1 MKRIKTCVTLK
12 NDRVEIFN
20 DLQSVCVHFHRVSTD
35 HSIEIERTKLHNFEN
50 FRPSKNVWNNKKH
63 GTVKI
68 NSEQWKLNEDY
79 AIIFLSLLKKENLKM
94 YFYKKK
100 FVTSFKK

>member
-1 MKRIKTCVTLK
+1 M
-12 NDRVEIFN
+12 
-20 DLQSVCVHFHRVSTD
+20 
-35 HSIEIERTKLHNFEN
+35 IEIERPKLHNFEN
-50 FRPSKNVWNNKKH
+50 FRPCKNVWNNKKH

-79 AIIFLSLLKKENLKM
+79 AIIFLSLLKKEKKKNLKM

-100 FVTSFKK
+100 CVTSFEK